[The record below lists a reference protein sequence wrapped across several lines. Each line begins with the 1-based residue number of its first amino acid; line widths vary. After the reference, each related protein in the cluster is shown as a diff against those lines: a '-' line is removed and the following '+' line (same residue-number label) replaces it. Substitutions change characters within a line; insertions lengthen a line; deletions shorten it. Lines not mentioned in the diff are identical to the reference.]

1 MLAYGQHLHPDLW
14 RWGQLLCGNSKGTF
28 LRLGTA
34 FTNDH
39 QRIVPVPVTWPKKG
53 LPRYVADISESQKGI
68 PEDLRWELHGGWIA
82 LELCTPAQ
90 LSLHFCS
97 LFNTQFQFI
106 RVSPSCSVLV
116 CCLAHLFFFFSVF
129 SFFLIIFPM
138 VISTEAGRF
147 YTVCRMLRFGA
158 VLVLY

>member
-14 RWGQLLCGNSKGTF
+14 RWGQLLCGNSQDTF

-39 QRIVPVPVTWPKKG
+39 QRIVPVPVTWPQKG
-53 LPRYVADISESQKGI
+53 LPRYVTDISESQKGI
-68 PEDLRWELHGGWIA
+68 PEDLRWELHGGWIV
-82 LELCTPAQ
+82 LELCTPTQ
-90 LSLHFCS
+90 LSLLYLFCS

-116 CCLAHLFFFFSVF
+116 CCLAHLFFFFFSVF
-129 SFFLIIFPM
+129 SFFLIIFPW
-138 VISTEAGRF
+138 SSQHRLAGF
-147 YTVCRMLRFGA
+147 VQSVGCWGLGQS
-158 VLVLY
+158 